1 MIFKASHGFKVE
13 KESCSESDPLS
24 ADESDDVVSPKRWCC
39 FTQQKEKNETGY
51 PEKYVMSKWSSG
63 YATQNSWWHKMN
75 YTFLNFFIQETNSL
89 DSRNIHVMLYG
100 MFVICSTA
108 VASKMFCVIW
118 WSFFQLAYY
127 IFQLGTIL
135 CNITSKVLKIFQ
147 NEAS

>member
-1 MIFKASHGFKVE
+1 MALKWRKQQWEWSFKCRWKW
-13 KESCSESDPLS
+13 
-24 ADESDDVVSPKRWCC
+24 WCC
-39 FTQQKEKNETGY
+39 FTKAMMLFHPAERKNETGY
-51 PEKYVMSKWSSG
+51 PKKYAMSKWSSG

-75 YTFLNFFIQETNSL
+75 YTFFNFFIQEINSF

-135 CNITSKVLKIFQ
+135 CNITSKVLKMFQ
-147 NEAS
+147 NETS